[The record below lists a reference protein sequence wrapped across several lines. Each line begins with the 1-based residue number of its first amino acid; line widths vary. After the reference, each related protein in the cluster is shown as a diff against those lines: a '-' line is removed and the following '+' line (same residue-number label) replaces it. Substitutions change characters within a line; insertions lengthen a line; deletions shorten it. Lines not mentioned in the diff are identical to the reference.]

1 MAITNRNIH
10 RDAKISVGKVNL
22 SKLANVKC
30 AEDAEL
36 ADVIAALRALLATA
50 KDKGYMVPD

>member
-1 MAITNRNIH
+1 LAITNRNIH

-22 SKLANVKC
+22 PKLANVKC